1 MKTIKPII
9 IALLLTTMGASA
21 CSTEKADNIAEA
33 QAAINDNKFQEARI
47 FLLNQLRENP
57 ADANANALYA
67 NVMLQLGDGDSALT
81 ALEKLPAEYAE
92 LRALKSQALILKGR
106 GDDVLAQY
114 ETIDQANLSAQDWRM
129 IIWAKFSTNALDAAY
144 KDAQIALK
152 KYPENSD
159 ILSFAGNYHLEK
171 GNNPLA
177 LQFAERALQYDDAN
191 YEALNLAAR
200 ANLRLNKAQ
209 DAKIYYER
217 AALAYPDNPIPVINL
232 AGIAM
237 DVGDLDTARTNLETA
252 ERLNAALPLTKFI
265 KARYLNLSGDN
276 AAAKVILQDAN
287 SGLDGF
293 GPAVFLAGKVAFE
306 LGEFSVA
313 RSRLNRSLAIDPD
326 NQEARILLTKIP

>member
-1 MKTIKPII
+1 MKTITPLV
-9 IALLLTTMGASA
+9 IALFITTLGVSA
-21 CSTEKADNIAEA
+21 CSDDNVDNIAQA
-33 QAAINDNKFQEARI
+33 QSAIDENRFQKARV

-57 ADANANALYA
+57 TNPDANALYA

-81 ALEKLPAEYAE
+81 ALEKLPAEYEE

-114 ETIDQANLSAQDWRM
+114 EAIQQSDLTAQDWRM
-129 IIWAKFSTNALDAAY
+129 IIWAKFSTNALDAAI
-144 KDAQIALK
+144 KDTETALK

-177 LQFAERALQYDDAN
+177 LQFAENALQYDDVN

-200 ANLRLNKAQ
+200 ASLRTNKAAEAQ
-209 DAKIYYER
+209 KYYER
-217 AALAYPDNPIPVINL
+217 AAEAYPDNPIPVINL

-237 DVGDLDTARTNLETA
+237 DNGDLDTARTNLDNA
-252 ERLNAALPLTKFI
+252 ERLNAGLPLTKFI
-265 KARYLNLSGDN
+265 KARYLNMSGDN
-276 AAAKVILQDAN
+276 AAAKAILQDGN

-293 GPAVFLAGKVAFE
+293 GPAVFLAGKVAYE

-313 RSRLNRSLAIDPD
+313 RSRLNRSLAINPN
-326 NQEARILLTKIP
+326 NQEAKDLLSKIP